1 MPPAIEIL
9 TGRVTA
15 PGAVL
20 TAWTPNTG
28 VSLTVRN
35 CALDKKVYLLDMWA
49 FNQVTGAFRVR
60 SPRIHDNVQG
70 IRITSA
76 ANQTASE
83 FPVQIRQP
91 LIPQDNLI
99 VEQSGSAV
107 GGQIETGALQ
117 LYYEDLTGV
126 QAILA
131 DEQVVFD
138 RGQNVETQE
147 LAMVPGASGDFTG
160 QQALNA
166 LFDTLKANTWY
177 AFLGATVNVLCLGV
191 GIRGVDS
198 GNLRVMVP
206 GDPGSRDTMAEYFL
220 YKARRWNLPLI
231 PCFNSANKFGI
242 FVDIVQNQAAAAV
255 VWNAILVELAPDWMQ
270 VQAARRGSH

>member
-1 MPPAIEIL
+1 MPPAIEVL

-28 VSLTVRN
+28 VSLGVRN
-35 CALDKKVYLLDMWA
+35 CPLDRKVYLLDMWA
-49 FNQVTGAFRVR
+49 FNQVTGALRVR

-76 ANQTASE
+76 ANQPASE
-83 FPVQIRQP
+83 VPVQFRQP
-91 LIPQDNLI
+91 LVPQDVLI

-107 GGQIETGALQ
+107 CGQIEVGALQ

-131 DEQVVFD
+131 DEQTVFD
-138 RGQNVETQE
+138 RGQNLVTQE
-147 LAMVPGASGDFTG
+147 LALAPGATGDYTG

-177 AFLGATVNVLCLGV
+177 ALLGMTVNVLCLGV

-220 YKARRWNLPLI
+220 YKARRWGIPLI
-231 PCFNSANKFGI
+231 PVFNSANKFGI

-255 VWNAILVELAPDWMQ
+255 TWDGIFVELAPDWMQ
-270 VQAARRGSH
+270 TQAARRGGK